1 MQGTV
6 IYLLL
11 FHNKQISPIG
21 YKEKRY
27 VHKNCLQYL
36 PLGKGDSW
44 WLRHAAIG
52 WANNPITRYCM
63 QLINTGLTALRC
75 FTTTLVPV
83 LKKAA
88 AKHIPK
94 PTKGFKLDIHLDF
107 LRWSEAIFCIFY
119 HYVNIDD
126 TPPTTSWLF
135 ITLMGKNNDAK
146 GVEMGFCTIGVDK
159 YLNSFD
165 AMKYH
170 FYVRRSFRLLCSTHG
185 RNSWNV

>member
-135 ITLMGKNNDAK
+135 ITLTLMGKNDAK
-146 GVEMGFCTIGVDK
+146 GVEMGVLYYWGSK
-159 YLNSFD
+159 
-165 AMKYH
+165 
-170 FYVRRSFRLLCSTHG
+170 
-185 RNSWNV
+185 